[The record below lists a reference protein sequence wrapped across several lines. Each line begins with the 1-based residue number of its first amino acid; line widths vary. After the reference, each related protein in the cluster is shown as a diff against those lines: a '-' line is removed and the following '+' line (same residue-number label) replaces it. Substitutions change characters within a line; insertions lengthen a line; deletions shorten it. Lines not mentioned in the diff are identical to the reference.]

1 MTNKVIWNYCSSC
14 GRSTKNT
21 ILFNRGKKEVDEKYD
36 FEYGLNVF
44 LVLECNGCETIS
56 FRKEYHNFLEFDNE
70 GKQEIEVKLYPSV
83 LQNHKPINSY
93 YLPAKIKDVYN
104 HTILA
109 LKGESKLLAGV
120 GFRAIIEA
128 ICIEENIKGRNLE
141 QKINNLTKNRFIT
154 EKESERLHSIRFL
167 GNDSIHKMEIPE
179 QKKLLIVLNIIEHL
193 LKNIYLIDRDAKGVL
208 DTIIKTYPDFEELVK
223 DCARKIKIGEK
234 KTLSEILGKHSRRI
248 PVDISIFE
256 KGLLNR
262 IAKNEVEFLA
272 TDNSK
277 NENGSKKT
285 KQVYIIREV
294 VDEFPF

>member
-1 MTNKVIWNYCSSC
+1 M
-14 GRSTKNT
+14 
-21 ILFNRGKKEVDEKYD
+21 DEKYD

-70 GKQEIEVKLYPSV
+70 GKNEIEIQLYPNV
-83 LQNHKPINSY
+83 LQNHKPIKSY
-93 YLPAKIKDVYN
+93 LLPDKIKNVYN

-109 LKGESKLLAGV
+109 LRGGSKLLAGV
-120 GFRAIIEA
+120 GFRAVIEA

-179 QKKLLIVLNIIEHL
+179 QKKLILVLNIIEHL

-208 DTIIKTYPDFEELVK
+208 DTIIKTYPDFEVLVRE
-223 DCARKIKIGEK
+223 CVRKIKIGEK
-234 KTLSEILGKHSRRI
+234 KTLNEILGKHSRRI

-262 IAKNEVEFLA
+262 IAKNEIDFLA
-272 TDNSK
+272 IVHSK
-277 NENGSKKT
+277 NETGIKKT
-285 KQVYIIREV
+285 KQVYTIKEV
-294 VDEFPF
+294 VDELPF